1 MNKPLVLLID
11 SNALIHRAYHA
22 YPKTLTTPNGE
33 LINAVY
39 GFFSIILQVI
49 IKNKPEEIYF
59 AFDAKE
65 KTFRH
70 KLYKEYKG
78 TRKKTDE
85 ELIMQF
91 KVIKEILA
99 EAKIHYLELDGYE
112 ADDIIGTLAKSKEL
126 QGKKKIIITG
136 DGDLMQLIDDETYV
150 FLSGSSFQKSVL
162 YDSITAEKKLGYSVD
177 QIIEY
182 KGLRGDTSDNIP
194 GVSGIGE
201 VTAKKILSKYKTIDE
216 LFQNLENLPKPL
228 KNKLSGGLDIAL
240 LSRELATLDTRSPVG
255 FTNYNYKL
263 RSIDF
268 DGLRKAFVD
277 KEFRS
282 LISVLSRIEPVD
294 RAQEKKSKESQL
306 VFTNV
311 DNNERVIAFE
321 NLRTVQEITSEL
333 NNYDYLVIVQ
343 KSPDQESCTNIDF
356 GFRSKVFSTNIQ
368 SEEYRKLIDFII
380 ENKVKVITYNSKYLH
395 KLHLNNKLKI
405 VPVYFDIRLAG
416 YLLGGGSMKDDLN
429 SLALK
434 YLNEQLE
441 NISPLNIL
449 EVLNRLY
456 LLLEGKLQDKSADTW
471 SLLKLLNK
479 VEIPLSL
486 ILAKMEI
493 AGITLD
499 VDYLKEVEIK
509 ISKSIEQYKVQIFKE
524 VGYEFNL
531 ASPKQLGEVLFVK
544 LNLPGKKKNK
554 NGGFSTNEKVLQN
567 LVKDFPIVKKILD
580 YRELAKL
587 KSTYTSTLVN
597 QVDPVTGRIH
607 SKFNQDVAATGR
619 LSSTDPNLQNIPV
632 SSDIGQEVRKAFV
645 AGKGKKFVF
654 FDYSQQELRLLAHL
668 SEEENLIKAFQS
680 NIDIHSLTASR
691 LLDIP
696 IEKVTKSQR
705 RMGKTVNFGIVYGI
719 SAFGLSDRLQI
730 DNAVGQKYIDG
741 FFETYPKVRNYFNE
755 LVKSASESGY
765 ITTLMGRRKN
775 TEVLR
780 TLPFQAQRAM
790 EREIINFP
798 LQGSAADMVK
808 VAMIKSQEIID
819 GEYKDFATLLLQI
832 HDELVFEV
840 VDDDEAKLLAFA
852 EEIAT
857 TMLDVFHLKVKM
869 KVDVEVGYNLS
880 ESSQLLIK

>member
-22 YPKTLTTPNGE
+22 YPKNLTTPNGE

-49 IKNKPEEIYF
+49 IKNKPDEIYF

-85 ELIMQF
+85 ELIQQF
-91 KVIKEILA
+91 KVIKEILNN
-99 EAKIHYLELDGYE
+99 AKINYLEIDGYE
-112 ADDIIGTLAKSKEL
+112 ADDIIGTLSKCKDL
-126 QGKKKIIITG
+126 QNKKKIIITG
-136 DGDLMQLIDDETYV
+136 DGDMMQLIDDETNV
-150 FLSGSSFQKSVL
+150 FLSGTSFQKSVL
-162 YDSITAEKKLGYSVD
+162 YDSKTAEKKLGYSIS

-201 VTAKKILSKYKTIDE
+201 VTAKKILSEYKTIEE
-216 LFQNLENLPKPL
+216 LFQNLEKLPKPL
-228 KNKLSGGLDIAL
+228 ENKLSRSLDMAL
-240 LSRELATLDTRSPVG
+240 LSRELATIDTEVPLELMGRN
-255 FTNYNYKL
+255 FDLK
-263 RSIDF
+263 SIDF
-268 DGLRKAFVD
+268 GGLRKSFAEKD
-277 KEFRS
+277 FRS
-282 LISVLSRIEPVD
+282 LIAVVSRIEPLGVAD
-294 RAQEKKSKESQL
+294 KDTNKGSQL
-306 VFTNV
+306 GLMNV
-311 DNNERVIAFE
+311 DNMVSNPNIESG
-321 NLRTVQEITSEL
+321 LDVQEITSDL
-333 NNYDYLVIVQ
+333 NETSYLAILQ
-343 KSPDQESCTNIDF
+343 KLPDQESCTDVIVGLEKKQF
-356 GFRSKVFSTNIQ
+356 FTNIR
-368 SEEYRKLIDFII
+368 SEEYKKLINYIL
-380 ENKVKVITYNSKYLH
+380 ERKVKVVTYNSKFLH
-395 KLHLNNKLKI
+395 KLHLNNNVKVL
-405 VPVYFDIRLAG
+405 PVYFDIRLAG
-416 YLLGGGSMKDDLN
+416 YLLGGGNVKDDLN

-434 YLNEQLE
+434 HIGEQLE
-441 NISPLNIL
+441 NNSSMNFL
-449 EVLNRLY
+449 EVVNELY
-456 LLLEGKLQDKSADTW
+456 SILDKNIRESESVNWD
-471 SLLKLLNK
+471 LLKLLSK

-486 ILAKMEI
+486 VLAKMEI

-499 VDYLKEVEIK
+499 IEYLREVESK
-509 ISKSIEQYKVQIFKE
+509 ISKNIEILKKEIFEE

-531 ASPKQLGEVLFVK
+531 ASPKQLGEVLFEK

-554 NGGFSTNEKVLQN
+554 NGGFSTNEKILLN
-567 LVKDFPIVKKILD
+567 LVKDFPIVRKVLD

-597 QVDPVTGRIH
+597 QVDSHTGRIH

-645 AGKGKKFVF
+645 AEKGKKFVF

-691 LLDIP
+691 LLEIP

-730 DNAVGQKYIDG
+730 DNAIGQKYIDS
-741 FFETYPKVRNYFNE
+741 FFETYPKVRNYFNA
-755 LVKSASESGY
+755 LVKDASEKGY
-765 ITTLMGRRKN
+765 ITTLLGRRKN
-775 TEVLR
+775 TEILR

-798 LQGSAADMVK
+798 LQGSAADMIK
-808 VAMIKSQEIID
+808 VAMVKAQEIID
-819 GEYKDFATLLLQI
+819 TKYSEFASLILQI

-840 VDDDEAKLLAFA
+840 VDNDEAKLLSFA
-852 EEIAT
+852 EDIAA
-857 TMLDVFHLKVKM
+857 TMLDVFRLKVKM

>member
-22 YPKTLTTPNGE
+22 YPKNLTTPNGE

-85 ELIMQF
+85 ELIQQF
-91 KVIKEILA
+91 KVIKEILTV
-99 EAKIHYLELDGYE
+99 AKIRYLELDGYE
-112 ADDIIGTLAKSKEL
+112 ADDIIGTLAKSREL

-136 DGDLMQLIDDETYV
+136 DGDLMQLIDDETSV
-150 FLSGSSFQKSVL
+150 FLSGTSFQKSVL
-162 YDSITAEKKLGYSVD
+162 YDSVLAEKKLGYSVS

-201 VTAKKILSKYKTIDE
+201 VTAKKLLTEYKNIDE
-216 LFQNLENLPKPL
+216 LFLNIDKLPKTL
-228 KNKLSGGLDIAL
+228 QAKLGDSLDMAI
-240 LSRELATLDTRSPVG
+240 LSRELATIDTNVPLSGLDG
-255 FTNYNYKL
+255 NFTIN
-263 RSIDF
+263 SIDF
-268 DGLRKAFVD
+268 EGLRKAFVG

-282 LISVLSRIEPVD
+282 LISVLSKIEPTIKPNED
-294 RAQEKKSKESQL
+294 TYKGSQL
-306 VFTNV
+306 GFMYV
-311 DNNERVIAFE
+311 DNMMSEEVLVNTPF
-321 NLRTVQEITSEL
+321 VQEITSEMDKT
-333 NNYDYLVIVQ
+333 NHLVILQ
-343 KSPDQESCTNIDF
+343 KYPDQESCTDLLIGLGKKSFSSNI
-356 GFRSKVFSTNIQ
+356 RSK
-368 SEEYRKLIDFII
+368 EYLKLINLILEKNI
-380 ENKVKVITYNSKYLH
+380 KVVTYNSKFLH
-395 KLHLNNKLKI
+395 KLHLQHEAELLPIN
-405 VPVYFDIRLAG
+405 FDIRLAA
-416 YLLGGGSMKDDLN
+416 YLLGGGNVKDDLS
-429 SLALK
+429 SLAMK
-434 YLNEQLE
+434 YLGEYIE
-441 NISPLNIL
+441 DISKVNP
-449 EVLNRLY
+449 
-456 LLLEGKLQDKSADTW
+456 LLLVNELYVVLDNKLQNEESDKW
-471 SLLKLLNK
+471 SLFKLLNK
-479 VEIPLSL
+479 VEIPLSPV
-486 ILAKMEI
+486 LAKMEI

-499 VDYLKEVEIK
+499 IKYLQKLETK
-509 ISKSIEQYKVQIFKE
+509 ISQNIEIYKKEIFEE

-531 ASPKQLGEVLFVK
+531 ASPKQLGEVLFEK
-544 LNLPGKKKNK
+544 LKLPGKKKNK
-554 NGGFSTNEKVLQN
+554 NGGFSTNEKILLN
-567 LVKDFPIVKKILD
+567 LVKDYPIVRKVLD

-597 QVDPVTGRIH
+597 QVDPSTGRIH
-607 SKFNQDVAATGR
+607 SKFIQDVAATGR

-632 SSDIGQEVRKAFV
+632 SSDIGQEVRKSFI

-668 SEEENLIKAFQS
+668 SEEENLIKAFED
-680 NIDIHSLTASR
+680 NTDIHALTASR

-696 IEKVTKSQR
+696 IDKVTKSQR

-730 DNAVGQKYIDG
+730 DNLVGQKYIDS
-741 FFETYPKVRNYFNE
+741 FFQTYPKVRDYFNQ
-755 LVKSASESGY
+755 LVKDASEKGY

-775 TEVLR
+775 TQALR
-780 TLPFQAQRAM
+780 TLPFQAQKSM

-798 LQGSAADMVK
+798 LQGSAADMIK
-808 VAMIKSQEIID
+808 VAMVKAQEIID
-819 GEYKDFATLLLQI
+819 NKYSDYASLILQI

-840 VDDDEAKLLAFA
+840 IDGYEPRLLAFA

-857 TMLDVFHLKVKM
+857 TMLDVFRLKVKM

>member
-22 YPKTLTTPNGE
+22 YPKNLTTPNGE

-49 IKNKPEEIYF
+49 IKNKPDEIYF

-85 ELIMQF
+85 ELIQQF
-91 KVIKEILA
+91 KVIKEILSN
-99 EAKIHYLELDGYE
+99 AKIKCLELDGYE
-112 ADDIIGTLAKSKEL
+112 ADDIIGTLSKSKEL
-126 QGKKKIIITG
+126 RGKKKIIITG
-136 DGDLMQLIDDETYV
+136 DGDMMQLIDDETNV
-150 FLSGSSFQKSVL
+150 FLSGTSFQKSVL
-162 YDSITAEKKLGYSVD
+162 YDSVTAEKKLGYSVD

-194 GVSGIGE
+194 GVYGIGE
-201 VTAKKILSKYKTIDE
+201 VTAKKILSKYTTIDE
-216 LFQNLENLPKPL
+216 LFQNLGNLPKPL
-228 KNKLSGGLDIAL
+228 KNKLSGSLDIAL
-240 LSRELATLDTRSPVG
+240 LSRDLATIDTKAPLELVG
-255 FTNYNYKL
+255 HIFDLK
-263 RSIDF
+263 SIDF
-268 DGLRKAFVD
+268 GELRKSFAE

-282 LISVLSRIEPVD
+282 LMAVVSRIEPTLGLT
-294 RAQEKKSKESQL
+294 KEENKGSQL
-306 VFTNV
+306 GLMDV
-311 DNNERVIAFE
+311 DNVTLNLESE
-321 NLRTVQEITSEL
+321 NSLDVQEITSEL
-333 NNYDYLVIVQ
+333 NETSYLVILQ
-343 KSPDQESCTNIDF
+343 KLPDQESCTDLLI
-356 GFRSKVFSTNIQ
+356 GIGKKYFSTNIR
-368 SEEYRKLIDFII
+368 SEEYRKLVNYVVDNNIKI
-380 ENKVKVITYNSKYLH
+380 ITYNSKFLH
-395 KLHLNNKLKI
+395 KLHISNN
-405 VPVYFDIRLAG
+405 VRVVSVYFDIRLAG
-416 YLLGGGSMKDDLN
+416 YLLGGGNVKDDLI
-429 SLALK
+429 SLSLK
-434 YLNEQLE
+434 YVGEQLE
-441 NISPLNIL
+441 NISNINVL
-449 EVLNRLY
+449 EVINELY
-456 LLLEGKLQDKSADTW
+456 LILYKKIRESESSTW
-471 SLLKLLNK
+471 DLFKLLSK

-486 ILAKMEI
+486 VLAKMEI

-499 VDYLKEVEIK
+499 IEYLQTVETK
-509 ISKSIEQYKVQIFKE
+509 ISKNIEVLKSEIFEE

-531 ASPKQLGEVLFVK
+531 ASPKQLGEVLFEK

-554 NGGFSTNEKVLQN
+554 NGGFSTNEKILLN
-567 LVKDFPIVKKILD
+567 LVKDFPIVRKVLD

-597 QVDPVTGRIH
+597 QVDSDTGRIH

-645 AGKGKKFVF
+645 AAKGKKFVF

-668 SEEENLIKAFQS
+668 SKEENLIKAFQG

-691 LLDIP
+691 LLEIP

-719 SAFGLSDRLQI
+719 SAFGLSDRLRI
-730 DNAVGQKYIDG
+730 DNAIGQKYIDS
-741 FFETYPKVRNYFNE
+741 FFETYPKVRDYFNE
-755 LVKSASESGY
+755 LVKDASEKGY
-765 ITTLMGRRKN
+765 ITTLLGRRKN
-775 TEVLR
+775 TEILR

-808 VAMIKSQEIID
+808 VAMIKAQEIID
-819 GEYKDFATLLLQI
+819 TKYSDFATLILQI

-840 VDDDEAKLLAFA
+840 EDNNEDKLLAFA
-852 EEIAT
+852 EEVST
-857 TMLDVFHLKVKM
+857 TMLDVFRLKVKM